1 MKRRL
6 VAVTLSLIMTMAT
19 VSEAGAAAF
28 TSPDTAPAVATQT
41 DAEEVNVTE
50 ETSETEADAFSDGDD
65 GTAVPSQEQTDD
77 AFTAGTDTAAAL
89 PDETPST
96 ADATDAVGAAV
107 VKAEDWVS
115 TENGFKLRKP
125 AKNQDTAN
133 TDDQKAATAAL
144 PDEEMLS
151 ETDGFSGDQTE
162 SSETAVAETDTTA
175 VTAEV
180 TAMET
185 PAATD
190 TVSVTNEEFYTVA
203 DGIVKISTEYKGE
216 THTGYYLFDEEGI
229 LVTGQAEVKEKSSA
243 DEEPTSDAAQSAGED
258 ATGEE
263 TEAQANQSYFT
274 TADEAVVYTG
284 CEGEAITPYTSTVG
298 QQEKSVWK
306 WTGTYF
312 QYYDENGNLE
322 TIAQLEAKAKAAGTY
337 TGYFKINEDYY
348 CLDSE
353 GKPQTGE
360 ITLTVNGESNLYYFD
375 PASSDIPGKM
385 FHNGW
390 LRSDTTKGERCSYVL
405 CGNDGKYLRIRW
417 RLCNGWNSCYN
428 YLFCFY
434 TSIYLLDFSFYR
446 MI

>member
-41 DAEEVNVTE
+41 DAEKVNVTE
-50 ETSETEADAFSDGDD
+50 ETSETGTSETETSETEADAFSDGDD

-115 TENGFKLRKP
+115 TESGFKLRKP

-144 PDEEMLS
+144 PDEEMPS

-175 VTAEV
+175 VTAEA

-190 TVSVTNEEFYTVA
+190 TVSVTNEEFYTAA

-243 DEEPTSDAAQSAGED
+243 DEEPTSDAA
-258 ATGEE
+258 
-263 TEAQANQSYFT
+263 
-274 TADEAVVYTG
+274 TA
-284 CEGEAITPYTSTVG
+284 AIGLT
-298 QQEKSVWK
+298 
-306 WTGTYF
+306 
-312 QYYDENGNLE
+312 N
-322 TIAQLEAKAKAAGTY
+322 I
-337 TGYFKINEDYY
+337 
-348 CLDSE
+348 LD
-353 GKPQTGE
+353 
-360 ITLTVNGESNLYYFD
+360 L
-375 PASSDIPGKM
+375 
-385 FHNGW
+385 
-390 LRSDTTKGERCSYVL
+390 
-405 CGNDGKYLRIRW
+405 
-417 RLCNGWNSCYN
+417 
-428 YLFCFY
+428 
-434 TSIYLLDFSFYR
+434 
-446 MI
+446 

>member
-41 DAEEVNVTE
+41 DAEKVNVTE
-50 ETSETEADAFSDGDD
+50 ETSETGTSETETSETEADAFSDGDD

-115 TENGFKLRKP
+115 TESGFKLRKP

-144 PDEEMLS
+144 PDEEMPS

-175 VTAEV
+175 VTAEA

-190 TVSVTNEEFYTVA
+190 TVSVTNEEFYTAA

-258 ATGEE
+258 AAGEE

-274 TADEAVVYTG
+274 TADEAVMRFT
-284 CEGEAITPYTSTVG
+284 AS
-298 QQEKSVWK
+298 QM
-306 WTGTYF
+306 
-312 QYYDENGNLE
+312 
-322 TIAQLEAKAKAAGTY
+322 ALEA
-337 TGYFKINEDYY
+337 F
-348 CLDSE
+348 
-353 GKPQTGE
+353 
-360 ITLTVNGESNLYYFD
+360 F
-375 PASSDIPGKM
+375 
-385 FHNGW
+385 
-390 LRSDTTKGERCSYVL
+390 
-405 CGNDGKYLRIRW
+405 
-417 RLCNGWNSCYN
+417 
-428 YLFCFY
+428 
-434 TSIYLLDFSFYR
+434 
-446 MI
+446 

>member
-28 TSPDTAPAVATQT
+28 TSPDTALAVATQT

-50 ETSETEADAFSDGDD
+50 ETSETGTSETEADAFSDGDD

-144 PDEEMLS
+144 PDEEMPS

-190 TVSVTNEEFYTVA
+190 TVSVTNEEFYTAA

-258 ATGEE
+258 AAGEE

-348 CLDSE
+348 CLDPVSHRQE
-353 GKPQTGE
+353 RSPSQLTANQTCIILILQAATFPEKCSTMDGFVQIPLRE
-360 ITLTVNGESNLYYFD
+360 SAGCILKREMFRQTSVNIISV
-375 PASSDIPGKM
+375 A
-385 FHNGW
+385 
-390 LRSDTTKGERCSYVL
+390 
-405 CGNDGKYLRIRW
+405 
-417 RLCNGWNSCYN
+417 
-428 YLFCFY
+428 
-434 TSIYLLDFSFYR
+434 
-446 MI
+446 